1 MDDGS
6 LVIDSSYKSNKK
18 YIFPRI
24 SIYTQSFSLEE
35 NLILINHIKSKFD
48 IEFKLHSTPYGKKY
62 NLEINKRNEIL
73 KFINVVKPYVELIP
87 DMTYKINIKE
97 NMDEKY
103 TELVEKG
110 FKNVV
115 YSKLKLD
122 SPFYTLED
130 EKLINEM
137 ISTGISQA
145 DIARKLNKTYYGIV
159 DKIRRMR
166 IENKL

>member
-1 MDDGS
+1 MKNRFG
-6 LVIDSSYKSNKK
+6 
-18 YIFPRI
+18 
-24 SIYTQSFSLEE
+24 
-35 NLILINHIKSKFD
+35 
-48 IEFKLHSTPYGKKY
+48 IEFKLHCTPYGKKY

-110 FKNVV
+110 FENAV
-115 YSKLKLD
+115 YSKLKLA
-122 SPFYTLED
+122 SSFYTLED
-130 EKLINEM
+130 EKLIKEM
-137 ISTGISQA
+137 ISTGITQA
-145 DIARKLNKTYYGIV
+145 EIASKLNKTYYGIV